1 MAGAFMGKILA
12 NITLFKTY
20 KAFVT
25 LAFCRSVN
33 DKKLRHSQ
41 QVEEGDY
48 DQRGKTIP
56 RRWSPGNKGACQIF
70 QQVVSENVQ

>member
-12 NITLFKTY
+12 NTTLFKTY

-25 LAFCRSVN
+25 LAYFAAALMT
-33 DKKLRHSQ
+33 KKLRHSQ

-56 RRWSPGNKGACQIF
+56 RRWSPGN
-70 QQVVSENVQ
+70 